1 MQSAKI
7 TLVLGASI
15 NENRF
20 SNKCIRELLK
30 HEFPV
35 EALGL
40 REGLVEGIIIKT
52 GKPGLSN
59 VHTVT
64 LYIGAP
70 KQPPYYQYIIDMAP
84 VRVIFNPG
92 TENPEFEKMLEI
104 AGIEVL
110 SACSIMMLNAGEF
123 FENNLS

>member
-1 MQSAKI
+1 M
-7 TLVLGASI
+7 GAST

-30 HEFPV
+30 HGFPV

-40 REGLVEGIIIKT
+40 REGSVEGIPIKT
-52 GKPGLSN
+52 GKPELKGI
-59 VHTVT
+59 HTVT

-92 TENPEFEKMLEI
+92 TENPEFENVLEN

-110 SACSIMMLNAGEF
+110 SACSIIMLHEGEF
-123 FENNLS
+123 FKSRIS